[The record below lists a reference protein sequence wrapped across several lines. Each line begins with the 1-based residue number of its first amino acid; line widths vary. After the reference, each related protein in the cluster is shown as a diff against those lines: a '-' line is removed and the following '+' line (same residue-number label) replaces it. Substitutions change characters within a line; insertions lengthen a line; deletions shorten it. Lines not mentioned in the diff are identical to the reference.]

1 MDKAKILVVE
11 DDDFLREVYVETL
24 TDEGYIVEIAIDGK
38 EGMQKIKQGGYD
50 LVLLDIVMPEIDGL
64 NVVKK
69 ILGEG
74 LQPNNKRLVF
84 LTNLDKDEE
93 IREALELG
101 DGYLIK
107 SQLTPGD
114 LLREVKLYLSKPAA
128 GAGAN
133 GQGAA

>member
-24 TDEGYIVEIAIDGK
+24 TDEGYVVEMAIDGE

-50 LVLLDIVMPEIDGL
+50 LVLLDIVMPKIDGL

-69 ILGEG
+69 IKSEG
-74 LQPNNKRLVF
+74 VQPNNKRLVF

-93 IREALELG
+93 IKEALALG

-114 LLREVKLYLSKPAA
+114 LIREVKLYLSKPVA
-128 GAGAN
+128 GAGVN
-133 GQGAA
+133 GPAGA